1 MTDNTYGGTQYG
13 NFSYGVRLP
22 HNYSRTVSVY
32 GTSGSIS
39 TTRDPISR
47 SRQTTLTVTGEQST
61 VISNFVNVFAN
72 GLVERAITFDEELN
86 AFVTD
91 WQYENQWT
99 DGDTFSVR
107 LVSGIET
114 QPIDVKVQRDD
125 TGNGEIDETSEWKT
139 VTARETP
146 IIFPDVSNGEA
157 QYRILLRYVRPDD
170 FVRNIDTGFVH
181 P

>member
-1 MTDNTYGGTQYG
+1 MSENIYGGKTYI
-13 NFSYGVRLP
+13 NL
-22 HNYSRTVSVY
+22 VY
-32 GTSGSIS
+32 GQRKPHKYVRSVTVTGNGSIS
-39 TTRDPISR
+39 TIRDGISVTRSSVTSI
-47 SRQTTLTVTGEQST
+47 TGEQST
-61 VISNFVNVFAN
+61 AISNFVNVFAN
-72 GLVERAITFDEELN
+72 GLVEREITFDEELN

-114 QPIDVKVQRDD
+114 QPIDVQVQRDD
-125 TGNGEIDETSEWKT
+125 TGNGTVDATSEWKT

-146 IIFPDVSNGEA
+146 IVFPSVSAGEA
-157 QYRILLRYVRPDD
+157 HYRILLRYVRPDD
-170 FVRNIDTGFVH
+170 FVSNIDTGFVH